1 MSWRIWKSYRGVL
14 PLWLVVTLAVV
25 SLAVVAFVVAA
36 AVVNARDSPDS
47 FYVLPRSGGDWGA
60 WAGWFAALGTIAAL
74 VFAGSQFMADQQ
86 EKKEERRNRRLDLVR
101 AIRSGINFKV
111 SSHHPEYYV
120 TENGYAKVDT
130 SETTGFDASVT
141 VSLPGGIDNV
151 LLKTNFTDYQVIRTM
166 VLVDHEDD
174 YESVFPGSPP
184 NRIPNWKNGEVSI
197 VKLREDLWQMGP
209 LEEGQGV
216 RVAFSFNKSN
226 ELMWFSADYHHEGDE
241 FDSRDPRVT
250 MYFRDSTDRLWSLDA
265 FKGKELA
272 YIPIEG
278 VRELF

>member
-1 MSWRIWKSYRGVL
+1 M
-14 PLWLVVTLAVV
+14 
-25 SLAVVAFVVAA
+25 
-36 AVVNARDSPDS
+36 NARDSRTRSTFSLGAVGIGARGPDGS
-47 FYVLPRSGGDWGA
+47 PRLAPSQLLCSPGA
-60 WAGWFAALGTIAAL
+60 SSWQTN
-74 VFAGSQFMADQQ
+74 
-86 EKKEERRNRRLDLVR
+86 EKEERRNRRLDLVR

-197 VKLREDLWQMGP
+197 VKLREDLWQIRHLGKRG
-209 LEEGQGV
+209 EEG
-216 RVAFSFNKSN
+216 RSPSEFS
-226 ELMWFSADYHHEGDE
+226 
-241 FDSRDPRVT
+241 
-250 MYFRDSTDRLWSLDA
+250 STRAMNSCGFPLTTITRATNLIA
-265 FKGKELA
+265 ET
-272 YIPIEG
+272 
-278 VRELF
+278 RE